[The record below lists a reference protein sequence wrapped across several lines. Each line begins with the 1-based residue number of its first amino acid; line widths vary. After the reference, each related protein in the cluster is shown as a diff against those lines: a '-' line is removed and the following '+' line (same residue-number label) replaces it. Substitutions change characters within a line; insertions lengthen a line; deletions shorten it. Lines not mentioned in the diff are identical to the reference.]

1 MKNIKVYFGLIVMM
15 LNIFS
20 CFSGRNKSV
29 IILRENVEVFKSYND
44 KTVIGK
50 MSFPMEIILVND
62 EVRDGYIN
70 VKLADGKTGWLE
82 EKSTSFC
89 PIQWEKVEIDKKSYF
104 SIPNHINF
112 TSDEGTSKHIDKVVG
127 YYKKKVSEDFVVND
141 VCDMISPSEKIAMP
155 EDKYQKISLR
165 GRTYYFSFGE
175 DMDGYFGY
183 SLSTQPNDDKAYGI
197 GVTLIGKTSEEY
209 YLLAKKILFS
219 LIVDK

>member
-62 EVRDGYIN
+62 EVRDCYIN

-89 PIQWEKVEIDKKSYF
+89 PIQLEKVGIDKKSYF
-104 SIPNHINF
+104 SIPNNIFF

-127 YYKKKVSEDFVVND
+127 YYKKKVSEDFVVNG
-141 VCDMISPSEKIAMP
+141 VCDIISPSEKIAMP
-155 EDKYQKISLR
+155 EDNYQKISLR

-183 SLSTQPNDDKAYGI
+183 SLSTQPNDDIAYGI

-209 YLLAKKILFS
+209 HLLAKKIIFS